1 MIYFKAVGGR
11 SVNMNVKPAQRSPSV
26 SVVCECVSFL
36 INIMQVRRIN
46 TGAGVDIHGANNV
59 SVI

>member
-1 MIYFKAVGGR
+1 
-11 SVNMNVKPAQRSPSV
+11 MNVKASQRSPSV

-46 TGAGVDIHGANNV
+46 MGAGVDIHGANNV